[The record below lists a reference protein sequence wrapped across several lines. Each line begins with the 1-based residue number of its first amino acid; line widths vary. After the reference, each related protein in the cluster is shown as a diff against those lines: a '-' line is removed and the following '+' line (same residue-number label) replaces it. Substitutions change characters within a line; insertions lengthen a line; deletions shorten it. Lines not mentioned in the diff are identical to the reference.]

1 MKTFRI
7 AAAMAALTLA
17 LPLAGAAEEKLSRG
31 DQKFIQEAAQANMAE
46 IQMGQVAQQ
55 QGASDQVRKLG
66 EHIASDHRESQSKL
80 GAIAG
85 SHQVTLP
92 AELSAQQKRELD
104 KLSRQQG
111 EAFDEAF
118 VKQSISDHQK
128 TVAMFRKAARE
139 AKSEDVKRYAS
150 DNLPTLEEHLRR
162 SQEGAAAE
170 GKGAAM
176 DGGRTAAESAG
187 EAGET
192 RSQ

>member
-1 MKTFRI
+1 MNTFRI
-7 AAAMAALTLA
+7 AAATAALILA
-17 LPLAGAAEEKLSRG
+17 LPFGAAAADKLSRG
-31 DQKFIQEAAQANMAE
+31 DQKFIQEAAEGNMAE

-66 EHIASDHRESQSKL
+66 EHIASDHREAQAKL
-80 GAIAG
+80 GALAG

-92 AELSAQQKRELD
+92 TELSAKQKRALD

-150 DNLPTLEEHLRR
+150 DNLPTLEEHLR
-162 SQEGAAAE
+162 QAENVGEG
-170 GKGAAM
+170 
-176 DGGRTAAESAG
+176 GGRTAARSAS